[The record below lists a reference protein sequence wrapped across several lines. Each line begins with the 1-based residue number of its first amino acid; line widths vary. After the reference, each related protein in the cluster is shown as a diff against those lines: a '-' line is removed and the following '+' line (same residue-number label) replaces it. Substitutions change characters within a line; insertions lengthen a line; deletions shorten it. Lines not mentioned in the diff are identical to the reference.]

1 MLVDPFFFFF
11 LVTFDTYHHYEIE
24 NNENM
29 NRSTFHKL
37 DDEFKFGKY
46 QGSTFRKVLQ
56 SDPGYIRWCLENLTH
71 FKLSS
76 DLIDIIRSEFPTFS
90 GNNLL
95 EEHRYFEPDIYEEE
109 DDYYDRDS
117 GYYEEQHYEEFAGT
131 YVQDEMGWSDEMIY
145 DALDGDPDAYWNID

>member
-1 MLVDPFFFFF
+1 
-11 LVTFDTYHHYEIE
+11 
-24 NNENM
+24 M

-117 GYYEEQHYEEFAGT
+117 GFYEEQHYEEFAGT

-145 DALDGDPDAYWNID
+145 DALDGDPEAYWNID